1 MLFRMLSHL
10 LLGKLNGI
18 RSQITG
24 LKLKCIWYNVL
35 DVVLGLVKTAV
46 NTGSS
51 TDERVSALLVGREL
65 AVGRMSINSE
75 LRMTEI

>member
-18 RSQITG
+18 RSQIAG

-46 NTGSS
+46 NTGSG
-51 TDERVSALLVGREL
+51 TDERVRTLLVRGEL
-65 AVGRMSINSE
+65 
-75 LRMTEI
+75 EIMRHQQTPNPK